1 VTFSGLFNRL
11 KRISIM
17 NRTLTKALGCGIILV
32 LCVCSGTRPSNL
44 GVHDGKLAP
53 CPESPNCVSTFAS
66 DKTHAIK
73 PLSYTGTAGEAK
85 QKLIRV
91 IDSLPRTRI
100 ISDKTDYL
108 NVEFTSFLWRFVDD
122 VEFVFD
128 DSAKAIQFRSASR
141 LGKGDMGVNR
151 KRMET
156 IRAKF
161 DSVK

>member
-1 VTFSGLFNRL
+1 
-11 KRISIM
+11 M
-17 NRTLTKALGCGIILV
+17 NRTFATALGCGIFLV
-32 LCVCSGTRPSNL
+32 LCACSGTRPSNL

-73 PLSYTGTAGEAK
+73 SFSYAGTNLEAK
-85 QKLIRV
+85 KKLIRV

-100 ISDKTDYL
+100 ISDTGDYL
-108 NVEFTSFLWRFVDD
+108 DVEFTSFLWRFVDD
-122 VEFVFD
+122 VEFVFN
-128 DSAKAIQFRSASR
+128 DSAKTIQFRSASR
-141 LGKGDMGVNR
+141 LGKGDLGVNR

-161 DSVK
+161 DSAK

>member
-1 VTFSGLFNRL
+1 
-11 KRISIM
+11 M

-66 DKTHAIK
+66 DKTHAIT

-108 NVEFTSFLWRFVDD
+108 NVECTSFLWRFVDD
-122 VEFVFD
+122 VEFVLD
-128 DSAKAIQFRSASR
+128 DSAKTIQFRSASR

-156 IRAKF
+156 IRARF
-161 DSVK
+161 DSAK

>member
-1 VTFSGLFNRL
+1 MKFAFS
-11 KRISIM
+11 KEQEM
-17 NRTLTKALGCGIILV
+17 NRTFTKVLGCGLLAAV
-32 LCVCSGTRPSNL
+32 CMCSGTRPSSL
-44 GVHDGKLAP
+44 GVHDGTLAP

-73 PLSYTGTAGEAK
+73 PLSYSGTSINAK

-91 IDSLPRTRI
+91 IDSFPRTRI
-100 ISDKTDYL
+100 ISDTGTYL
-108 NVEFTSFLWRFVDD
+108 DVEFTSFLWRFVDD

-128 DSAKAIQFRSASR
+128 DSAKTIQFRSASR
-141 LGKGDMGVNR
+141 LGYGDMGVNR

-161 DSVK
+161 DLAK

>member
-1 VTFSGLFNRL
+1 VNFAFSKEQEMNQTF
-11 KRISIM
+11 
-17 NRTLTKALGCGIILV
+17 TKVLGCGLLAAV
-32 LCVCSGTRPSNL
+32 FMCSGTRPSNL
-44 GVHDGKLAP
+44 GVHDGTLAP

-73 PLSYTGTAGEAK
+73 PLPYSGTSIEAK

-100 ISDKTDYL
+100 ISDTGNYL
-108 NVEFTSFLWRFVDD
+108 CVEFTSLLWRFVDD

-128 DSAKAIQFRSASR
+128 DSAKTIQFRSASR
-141 LGKGDMGVNR
+141 LGYGDMGVNR

-161 DSVK
+161 DLAK

>member
-1 VTFSGLFNRL
+1 
-11 KRISIM
+11 M
-17 NRTLTKALGCGIILV
+17 NRMFTEALGCGIFLV

-44 GVHDGKLAP
+44 GMQSGKLAP
-53 CPESPNCVSTFAS
+53 CPQSPNCVSTFAS

-73 PLSYTGTAGEAK
+73 PLTYTGTNVEAK

-100 ISDKTDYL
+100 ISDTGNYL
-108 NVEFTSFLWRFVDD
+108 DVEFTSFLWRFVDD
-122 VEFVFD
+122 VEFVLD
-128 DSAKAIQFRSASR
+128 DSTKTIQFRSASR
-141 LGKGDMGVNR
+141 LGYGDMGVNR

-161 DSVK
+161 DLSK

>member
-1 VTFSGLFNRL
+1 
-11 KRISIM
+11 M
-17 NRTLTKALGCGIILV
+17 NRTFTKVLGCGLLAAV
-32 LCVCSGTRPSNL
+32 CMCSGTRPSSL
-44 GVHDGKLAP
+44 GVHDGTLAP

-73 PLSYTGTAGEAK
+73 PLSYSGTSINAK

-91 IDSLPRTRI
+91 IDSFPRTRI
-100 ISDKTDYL
+100 ISDTGTYL
-108 NVEFTSFLWRFVDD
+108 DVEFTSFLWRFVDD

-128 DSAKAIQFRSASR
+128 DSAKTIQFRSASR
-141 LGKGDMGVNR
+141 LGYGDMGVNR

-161 DSVK
+161 DLAK